1 MAQQRRR
8 LDVELVRRGLLPSR
22 TAAAEAIAAG
32 RVRVAGAVA
41 DKSSR
46 LVSPSESV
54 AVDGPPARFVGRGGE
69 KLLAAF
75 EEWPGIPDAVNGS
88 RAIDC
93 GSSTGGFTDC
103 LLQHGADSVLAVD
116 VGRGQLHQRLMTDSR
131 VTSMERTDIRELKP
145 TAVGGLFDVLVADLS
160 FISLTTV
167 ASSLIALCEVGAP
180 MVLLV
185 KPQFEVGRQIASE
198 GKGVIANDS
207 DRQMALDKVCS
218 AFEGLRCD
226 TIGVMECPIH
236 GADGNREYLLALRA
250 PSVGSV
256 TQ

>member
-22 TAAAEAIAAG
+22 TAAADAIAAG

-46 LVSPSESV
+46 MVSPGESV

-69 KLLAAF
+69 KLLAAL
-75 EEWPGIPDAVNGS
+75 EQWPLISQAVNGS

-103 LLQHGADSVLAVD
+103 LLQHGAETVLSVD

-131 VTSMERTDIRELKP
+131 VTSMERTDIRELDP
-145 TAVGGLFDVLVADLS
+145 AAIGGTFDVLVADLS

-167 ASSLIALCEVGAP
+167 ASSLIALCRVGAP

-198 GKGVIANDS
+198 GKGVISEDS
-207 DRQMALDKVCS
+207 DRQMALEKVRS
-218 AFEGLRCD
+218 TFERLRCD

-236 GADGNREYLLALRA
+236 GADGNREYLLALKA
-250 PSVGSV
+250 PSDGPV
-256 TQ
+256 TL